1 MKNWLSVS
9 WFIGLCLLFIL
20 TSSGNPIT
28 PPSEVSNSSCIS
40 YISPAISPNGDGIND
55 KFRVQCICTLED
67 YSLQIF
73 DASSELVYSSF
84 KLEEAWNGEKD
95 GTPLPQGKYSW
106 QLEYKVQNGDRLNQ
120 AGEFIL
126 IR

>member
-20 TSSGNPIT
+20 TSWGNPT
-28 PPSEVSNSSCIS
+28 SPTEVSNPSCIS

-55 KFRVQCICTLED
+55 KFRVQCVCTLED

-73 DASSELVYSSF
+73 DATSELVYTSF
-84 KLEEAWNGEKD
+84 KPEEGWNGEKD
-95 GTPLPQGKYSW
+95 GQPLPQGKYSF
-106 QLEYKVQNGDRLNQ
+106 QLEYKVQNGDRLNEV
-120 AGEFIL
+120 GEFIL